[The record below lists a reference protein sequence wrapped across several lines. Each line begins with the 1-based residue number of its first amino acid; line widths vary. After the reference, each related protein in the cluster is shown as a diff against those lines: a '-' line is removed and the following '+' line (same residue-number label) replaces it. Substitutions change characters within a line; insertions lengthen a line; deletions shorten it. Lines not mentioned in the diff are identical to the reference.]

1 MVAVHLDALYLESD
15 RLVVEAMADFSR
27 LPYFD
32 DKQDVNSNIA
42 NISEEIV
49 SQPFQNQNLYLK
61 AGIHL
66 HWALPDALTKGIQV
80 TDDNKQTQTVFPV
93 VPNRWLVTRSNKD
106 NQIEK
111 QWVVE
116 SDYLY
121 PEGKGSQVGSI
132 AYPIEVQEGKHQPF
146 RYLGRKVPLAAW
158 QENDSNAKYLRS
170 LTAVGYG
177 EPTFA
182 AFYPNCHSVFGFYDD
197 EYSAEIP
204 DGLQY
209 EVIGWY
215 SDAEQ
220 DYFHQFIQKLQQPTN
235 YELLKEIQEEFQWA
249 ILVEIKKQV
258 FLDEFKDESV
268 WKELITKGWLNPLNE
283 DTASINPKTDSP
295 RQALAKEFQ
304 DKKQQIDKL
313 LNTAISEAQI
323 LCYARLQFA
332 SKTDRVSPDKQAS
345 VEVTVG
351 NTGTEALSAYLGQKI
366 DSNYKSIIEDQLE
379 ALHLSSRLEHQP
391 LDITPK
397 FKEARHEKG
406 FNAIAAGMIWTIRLE
421 SVGSTT
427 ANAKDAHH
435 QAQVTLPDDLA
446 HLLNKL
452 NLFQQ
457 YYDRAWH
464 EIESMRRQLFADWY
478 KYMLSAY
485 PPEGSRDE
493 YPDIDEV
500 KHYIKEKGIAPLQTK
515 LRATGN
521 LTLLAMQG
529 DESGKLVSAK
539 AEVKDSSV
547 ISVASLLAENINN
560 LLKAIAEENINLC
573 NLKVSDIRDWQGF
586 ISKLQSKEEP
596 IERIKGLIPDLESK
610 IEQQEQAEIIEVLK
624 SLLKRRDFYQEDVFN
639 SVPEV
644 QALLQNKPDLIK
656 CTEEELVRFNRQLLE
671 ASFPGLI
678 LKVPHP
684 YILRQISSPRY
695 WQPKE
700 PVLLMTGEA
709 VKPTIRHGQDGRL
722 RDDGLLECEILKDV
736 TIPIGKKSFPD
747 IRNKIDKLEQDKTGE
762 HIAFSNREQ
771 QPWHPFLLEWE
782 VEVFPIR
789 EGCNHR
795 TYNSNYDNEFITSN
809 YGLKENEADLSL
821 QSGKGA
827 ILKAANVYSG
837 RSILTPHAGIKLK
850 EELEVYLKKQL
861 PDKQLSA
868 DLSNN
873 IQKIREWYETKPET
887 EKQAK
892 DPIYTAIRAYQKLLT
907 LNSLSQSLGGF
918 NEALLMH
925 KQTLQLPIADP
936 LGFADY
942 QPFTEEVRDIV
953 QQSIRSAP
961 EPLNDFNPI
970 RSGAMKILRLR
981 LVDTFGQVKE
991 LDVSN
996 IITTEQMTTP
1006 GSSYLVTLP
1015 PRLVQPARLNFRWL
1029 SASQGEQEMN
1039 SHPAT
1044 TPICGWVLPNN
1055 LDNSLAIYDNL
1066 GKALG
1071 SIRSI
1076 NNSAEWESAPGS
1088 SRQILVD
1095 DIPNPY
1101 LKRVVNYIVDPPQPP
1116 LIRGE
1121 SVSSLERGESVSFID
1136 NFISALDSGLENIDP
1151 ENFAQH
1157 QGLALLMGRPIAVVR
1172 ASLNLE
1178 LQGFPSVN
1186 QDWNVFWQDLRR
1198 NSRDTDGFD
1207 QVKFPIR
1214 LGEYHQFND
1223 GLVGYWQEEE
1233 EDGLS
1238 KVFYAPQSDSNG
1250 INDPQIKFHPSDNPW
1265 HLDVSLEDK
1274 PKLLTMLIDP
1284 RGKVHATCGI
1294 LPTKAIDIP
1303 PDQYQEALEKIE
1315 ITFLSTPI
1323 LTDLRDL
1330 SDPTLDK
1337 KINLPLPGEPG
1348 YEWSWL
1354 EKEKEEWLT
1363 VTHDTIGQVT
1373 SNAVFSGQQAIREGW
1388 LKLSP
1393 ASTNQD

>member
-1 MVAVHLDALYLESD
+1 MVPVHLDALHLEID
-15 RLVVEAMADFSR
+15 RLVVEAMADFSH

-32 DKQDVNSNIA
+32 GQRDVNPNIA

-80 TDDNKQTQTVFPV
+80 SENNVTRTVFPP

-106 NQIEK
+106 NEIEK

-121 PEGKGSQVGSI
+121 PEGTGSEVGSI
-132 AYPIEVQEGKHQPF
+132 AYPIQVEEGKHQPF
-146 RYLGRKVPLAAW
+146 SYLGRKVPLAAW
-158 QENDSNAKYLRS
+158 LENDPNAEYLPS
-170 LTAVGYG
+170 LMAVGYG

-197 EYSAEIP
+197 DYAAEIP
-204 DGLQY
+204 DSLKY
-209 EVIGWY
+209 DVIGWY
-215 SDAEQ
+215 SQGQKNHLNSFVETLRKTIPQ
-220 DYFHQFIQKLQQPTN
+220 DEGTPPTN
-235 YELLKEIQEEFQWA
+235 QELIEEEFKWKVNLETGQKFP
-249 ILVEIKKQV
+249 ES
-258 FLDEFKDESV
+258 LDF
-268 WKELITKGWLNPLNE
+268 I
-283 DTASINPKTDSP
+283 
-295 RQALAKEFQ
+295 
-304 DKKQQIDKL
+304 
-313 LNTAISEAQI
+313 
-323 LCYARLQFA
+323 CYARLTFA
-332 SKTDRVSPDKQAS
+332 PEKTVNSDRQAP
-345 VEVTVG
+345 VEVSVG

-366 DSNYKSIIEDQLE
+366 DGNYKSIIEDQLE
-379 ALHLSSRLEHQP
+379 ALHLSPGLEHRQ

-406 FNAIAAGMIWTIRLE
+406 FNAIAAGTMWTIRLE
-421 SVGSTT
+421 SKDSTK
-427 ANAKDAHH
+427 ANAENAHN
-435 QAQVTLPDDLA
+435 QAQVTLPDEMA

-452 NLFQQ
+452 NLLQQ
-457 YYDRAWH
+457 EYDCACH

-485 PPEGSRDE
+485 PPEGSKDE
-493 YPDIDEV
+493 YPDIDQV
-500 KHYIKEKGIAPLQTK
+500 KHYIRANGIAPLK
-515 LRATGN
+515 LKLMMTGN
-521 LTLLAMQG
+521 LTVSG
-529 DESGKLVSAK
+529 DESGKITTASAG
-539 AEVKDSSV
+539 ESFSGS
-547 ISVASLLAENINN
+547 IASQLAGAINQLLAKITELNN
-560 LLKAIAEENINLC
+560 QETVQKTQATYTLK
-573 NLKVSDIRDWQGF
+573 
-586 ISKLQSKEEP
+586 
-596 IERIKGLIPDLESK
+596 
-610 IEQQEQAEIIEVLK
+610 
-624 SLLKRRDFYQEDVFN
+624 
-639 SVPEV
+639 
-644 QALLQNKPDLIK
+644 
-656 CTEEELVRFNRQLLE
+656 
-671 ASFPGLI
+671 
-678 LKVPHP
+678 
-684 YILRQISSPRY
+684 QISSPRY

-700 PVLLMTGEA
+700 PVLLMTGEG
-709 VKPTIRHGQDGRL
+709 VEPTNRHGQDGRL

-736 TIPIGKKSFPD
+736 TFPISKSSFGT
-747 IRNKIDKLEQDKTGE
+747 IRNKINQLEQQNKTGE
-762 HIAFSNREQ
+762 HIAFSSWTQ
-771 QPWHPFLLEWE
+771 SPWHPFLLEWE

-789 EGCNHR
+789 DGCNHR
-795 TYNSNYDNEFITSN
+795 TYNSNYDDEFITSN
-809 YGLKENEADLSL
+809 YVLRENEADLSL

-850 EELEVYLKKQL
+850 VELEVYLQKQVL
-861 PDKQLSA
+861 PDYYEAQKIPKEQQSDDYLS
-868 DLSNN
+868 DN
-873 IQKIREWYETKPET
+873 IQEILTWYETKPDT
-887 EKQAK
+887 EKKAEK
-892 DPIYTAIRAYQKLLT
+892 PIYTAIRAYQKLLT
-907 LNSLSQSLGGF
+907 LKSLSQSLGGF
-918 NEALLMH
+918 NEGLLMH
-925 KQTLQLPIADP
+925 KQTLQLPVADP

-942 QPFTEEVRDIV
+942 QPFTEVVRDAIL
-953 QQSIRSAP
+953 QSTRSAP

-996 IITTEQMTTP
+996 IITTQQMTTP
-1006 GSSYLVTLP
+1006 GSSYLVSLP
-1015 PRLVQPARLNFRWL
+1015 PRLVQAARLNFRWL

-1044 TPICGWVLPNN
+1044 TPICGWILPNN

-1071 SIRSI
+1071 SI
-1076 NNSAEWESAPGS
+1076 NQLAKWESAPGS
-1088 SRQILVD
+1088 DRLISVD

-1101 LKRVVNYIVDPPQPP
+1101 LKRVVNYIVNQ
-1116 LIRGE
+1116 GQ
-1121 SVSSLERGESVSFID
+1121 SFLS

-1178 LQGFPSVN
+1178 LQGLPSIN

-1198 NSRDTDGFD
+1198 DSRDTDEFD
-1207 QVKFPIR
+1207 RVKFPIR
-1214 LGEYHQFND
+1214 LGEYQQFND
-1223 GLVGYWQEEE
+1223 GLVGYWLEKEDALSEE
-1233 EDGLS
+1233 
-1238 KVFYAPQSDSNG
+1238 FYAPQSDLEQDTSK
-1250 INDPQIKFHPSDNPW
+1250 IKVHHPEKAW
-1265 HLDVSLEDK
+1265 HIDFNLEDQ

-1323 LTDLRDL
+1323 LTDLKDMRD
-1330 SDPTLDK
+1330 SSLDK

-1354 EKEKEEWLT
+1354 EKEQGEWLE
-1363 VTHDTIGQVT
+1363 VPHDTIAQANP
-1373 SNAVFSGQQAIREGW
+1373 NAVFSGQQAIREGW
-1388 LKLSP
+1388 LKLSL
-1393 ASTNQD
+1393 SGDKYKK

>member
-1 MVAVHLDALYLESD
+1 M
-15 RLVVEAMADFSR
+15 
-27 LPYFD
+27 
-32 DKQDVNSNIA
+32 
-42 NISEEIV
+42 
-49 SQPFQNQNLYLK
+49 
-61 AGIHL
+61 
-66 HWALPDALTKGIQV
+66 
-80 TDDNKQTQTVFPV
+80 
-93 VPNRWLVTRSNKD
+93 
-106 NQIEK
+106 
-111 QWVVE
+111 VE

-121 PEGKGSQVGSI
+121 AEGQGSQVGSI
-132 AYPIEVQEGKHQPF
+132 AYPIEVKNNQHQPF
-146 RYLGRKVPLAAW
+146 RYLGRKIPLAAW
-158 QENDSNAKYLRS
+158 PKNDPKAEYLPL

-182 AFYPNCHSVFGFYDD
+182 AFYPNCHSVFGFHDD
-197 EYSAEIP
+197 EYAAENL

-215 SDAEQ
+215 SEAQQ
-220 DYFHQFIQKLQQPTN
+220 DHLNDFVEKLRETIPQDEGTPPTN
-235 YELLKEIQEEFQWA
+235 QELIEK
-249 ILVEIKKQV
+249 
-258 FLDEFKDESV
+258 EFKWKVNLEAGQKFPES
-268 WKELITKGWLNPLNE
+268 LGFI
-283 DTASINPKTDSP
+283 
-295 RQALAKEFQ
+295 
-304 DKKQQIDKL
+304 
-313 LNTAISEAQI
+313 
-323 LCYARLQFA
+323 CYARLRFA
-332 SKTDRVSPDKQAS
+332 SLNTVKSDKQAS

-379 ALHLSSRLEHQP
+379 ALHLASRLQHQP
-391 LDITPK
+391 LDMTPK
-397 FKEARHEKG
+397 FKEARHDKG
-406 FNAIAAGMIWTIRLE
+406 FNAIAAGTMWTIRLE
-421 SVGSTT
+421 SVGSKT
-427 ANAKDAHH
+427 AKAEDAHN
-435 QAQVTLPDDLA
+435 QAQITLPDDLA

-452 NLFQQ
+452 NLLQQ
-457 YYDRAWH
+457 DYDRAWH

-478 KYMLSAY
+478 KYMLSSY
-485 PPEGSRDE
+485 PPEGSRDQ

-500 KHYIKEKGIAPLQTK
+500 KHYIEVKGIAPLQAK
-515 LRATGN
+515 LTATGN
-521 LTLLAMQG
+521 LMLSE
-529 DESGKLVSAK
+529 DDSGKITAASAG
-539 AEVKDSSV
+539 ESSSTS
-547 ISVASLLAENINN
+547 IASQLAVAIN
-560 LLKAIAEENINLC
+560 
-573 NLKVSDIRDWQGF
+573 
-586 ISKLQSKEEP
+586 
-596 IERIKGLIPDLESK
+596 
-610 IEQQEQAEIIEVLK
+610 
-624 SLLKRRDFYQEDVFN
+624 
-639 SVPEV
+639 
-644 QALLQNKPDLIK
+644 
-656 CTEEELVRFNRQLLE
+656 QLLE
-671 ASFPGLI
+671 KITALNNQETVKNTQATYT
-678 LKVPHP
+678 LK
-684 YILRQISSPRY
+684 QISSPRY

-709 VKPTIRHGQDGRL
+709 VKASPRHGQDGRL
-722 RDDGLLECEILKDV
+722 RDDELLECEIIKDV
-736 TIPIGKKSFPD
+736 TFPISKDSFSA
-747 IRNKIDKLEQDKTGE
+747 IRAQINQLEGSKTGE
-762 HIAFSNREQ
+762 HIAFSNWQE

-795 TYNSNYDNEFITSN
+795 TYNSNYDNKFITSN
-809 YGLKENEADLSL
+809 YGLKENEADLAL

-850 EELEVYLKKQL
+850 EQLEAYLNKQILPKYYEAKKIPKEQQS
-861 PDKQLSA
+861 D
-868 DLSNN
+868 DYLSNSDH
-873 IQKIREWYETKPET
+873 IEEIRDWYKP
-887 EKQAK
+887 KKAK
-892 DPIYTAIRAYQKLLT
+892 DPIYTAIRAYKELLNPD

-925 KQTLQLPIADP
+925 TQTLQLPIADP

-942 QPFTEEVRDIV
+942 QPFTEAVRDV
-953 QQSIRSAP
+953 VLQSIRSAP

-1006 GSSYLVTLP
+1006 DTPYLVTLP

-1039 SHPAT
+1039 THPAT
-1044 TPICGWVLPNN
+1044 TPICGWILPNN
-1055 LDNSLAIYDNL
+1055 LDNTLAIYDNQ

-1071 SIRSI
+1071 SI
-1076 NNSAEWESAPGS
+1076 NQLAEWESAPGQNIPIAVADIGNEHL
-1088 SRQILVD
+1088 RKLVNHILT
-1095 DIPNPY
+1095 ISNS
-1101 LKRVVNYIVDPPQPP
+1101 IADPPQPP
-1116 LIRGE
+1116 LT
-1121 SVSSLERGESVSFID
+1121 RGESVSFLD

-1186 QDWNVFWQDLRR
+1186 QDWNVFWQDLKR

-1233 EDGLS
+1233 DGLS
-1238 KVFYAPQSDSNG
+1238 EAFYAPQSDLER
-1250 INDPQIKFHPSDNPW
+1250 DTDHIKVHHPGNAW
-1265 HLDVSLEDK
+1265 HIDLNLENT

-1294 LPTKAIDIP
+1294 LPTKGIDIP

-1323 LTDLRDL
+1323 LTDMRDL

-1337 KINLPLPGEPG
+1337 KINLPLPGEAG
-1348 YEWSWL
+1348 YQWSWL
-1354 EKEKEEWLT
+1354 EKEQEGWLD
-1363 VTHDTIGQVT
+1363 VPHDTIGQANP
-1373 SNAVFSGQQAIREGW
+1373 NAVFSGQQAIREGW

-1393 ASTNQD
+1393 ADNQD

>member
-1 MVAVHLDALYLESD
+1 MVPVHLDALHLEID

-32 DKQDVNSNIA
+32 FDGQRDVNPNIA

-80 TDDNKQTQTVFPV
+80 NDHNETQTVFPP

-106 NQIEK
+106 NEIEK

-121 PEGKGSQVGSI
+121 PEGQGSQTGSI
-132 AYPIEVQEGKHQPF
+132 AYPIQVQEGKHQPF
-146 RYLGRKVPLAAW
+146 RYLGRKVSLADW
-158 QENDSNAKYLRS
+158 RENDPNAEYLPS

-177 EPTFA
+177 EPTFS

-197 EYSAEIP
+197 DYADQIP
-204 DGLQY
+204 DGLKY
-209 EVIGWY
+209 DVIGWY
-215 SDAEQ
+215 TQPQQ
-220 DYFHQFIQKLQQPTN
+220 DRLNAFLEILRRSIPQDQGTSPTN
-235 YELLKEIQEEFQWA
+235 QELIEEEFKWKVNLETGQNFPA
-249 ILVEIKKQV
+249 SL
-258 FLDEFKDESV
+258 EF
-268 WKELITKGWLNPLNE
+268 I
-283 DTASINPKTDSP
+283 
-295 RQALAKEFQ
+295 
-304 DKKQQIDKL
+304 
-313 LNTAISEAQI
+313 
-323 LCYARLQFA
+323 CYARLTFA
-332 SKTDRVSPDKQAS
+332 SQNTVNSDRQAS
-345 VEVTVG
+345 VEVSVG

-366 DSNYKSIIEDQLE
+366 DGNNKSIIEDQLE
-379 ALHLSSRLEHQP
+379 ALHLSPGLEHRQ

-406 FNAIAAGMIWTIRLE
+406 FNAIAAGTMWTIRLE
-421 SVGSTT
+421 SEGSTT
-427 ANAKDAHH
+427 ANAEDAHN
-435 QAQVTLPDDLA
+435 QAQITLRDEMA
-446 HLLNKL
+446 HLLNEL
-452 NLFQQ
+452 NLRQQ
-457 YYDRAWH
+457 EYDFAWH

-478 KYMLSAY
+478 KYMLSTY

-500 KHYIKEKGIAPLQTK
+500 KHYIKIKGIPPLKAK
-515 LRATGN
+515 LTTTGN
-521 LTLLAMQG
+521 LMLSENDSGQITTASAGASSSASIAAQLAGAINQ
-529 DESGKLVSAK
+529 
-539 AEVKDSSV
+539 
-547 ISVASLLAENINN
+547 LLAEITKLNN
-560 LLKAIAEENINLC
+560 QETVKKTQATYTLK
-573 NLKVSDIRDWQGF
+573 
-586 ISKLQSKEEP
+586 
-596 IERIKGLIPDLESK
+596 
-610 IEQQEQAEIIEVLK
+610 
-624 SLLKRRDFYQEDVFN
+624 
-639 SVPEV
+639 
-644 QALLQNKPDLIK
+644 
-656 CTEEELVRFNRQLLE
+656 
-671 ASFPGLI
+671 
-678 LKVPHP
+678 
-684 YILRQISSPRY
+684 QISSPRY

-700 PVLLMTGEA
+700 PALLMTGEG

-736 TIPIGKKSFPD
+736 TIPIAKQSFSG
-747 IRNKIDKLEQDKTGE
+747 IRNKIVQLEQNKMGE
-762 HIAFSNREQ
+762 HIAFSSWTQ
-771 QPWHPFLLEWE
+771 SPWHPFLLEWE
-782 VEVFPIR
+782 VEVFPTR

-795 TYNSNYDNEFITSN
+795 SYNSNYDNEFITDN
-809 YGLKENEADLSL
+809 YVLRENEPDLSL

-827 ILKAANVYSG
+827 IIKAANVYSG
-837 RSILTPHAGIKLK
+837 RSILTPYAGIKLK
-850 EELEVYLKKQL
+850 AELEVYLEKQVL
-861 PDKQLSA
+861 PDYYKAKKIPKEQQSDDYLS
-868 DLSNN
+868 DN
-873 IQKIREWYETKPET
+873 IQAILTWYETKPET
-887 EKQAK
+887 EKEAK
-892 DPIYTAIRAYQKLLT
+892 KPIYTAIRAYQKLLT

-925 KQTLQLPIADP
+925 KQTLQLPVADP

-942 QPFTEEVRDIV
+942 QPFTEVVRDAIV
-953 QQSIRSAP
+953 QSNRSAP

-981 LVDTFGQVKE
+981 LVDTFGQVKD

-1006 GSSYLVTLP
+1006 GSSYLVSLP

-1044 TPICGWVLPNN
+1044 TPICGWILPNN

-1071 SIRSI
+1071 SI
-1076 NNSAEWESAPGS
+1076 NQLAEWESALGS
-1088 SRQILVD
+1088 DRLISVDDID
-1095 DIPNPY
+1095 DIPNLY
-1101 LKRVVNYIVDPPQPP
+1101 LKRVVKHIVHPPQPP
-1116 LIRGE
+1116 L
-1121 SVSSLERGESVSFID
+1121 EREESVSFLS
-1136 NFISALDSGLENIDP
+1136 NLISALDSGLENIDP

-1178 LQGFPSVN
+1178 LQGLPSIN

-1198 NSRDTDGFD
+1198 DSRDTDGFD

-1214 LGEYHQFND
+1214 LGEYQQLND
-1223 GLVGYWQEEE
+1223 GLLGYWLEKEDALSQE
-1233 EDGLS
+1233 
-1238 KVFYAPQSDSNG
+1238 FYAPQSDLGQGTSK
-1250 INDPQIKFHPSDNPW
+1250 IKIHHPENAW
-1265 HLDVSLEDK
+1265 HIDFNVEDA
-1274 PKLLTMLIDP
+1274 PKLFTMLIDP

-1323 LTDLRDL
+1323 LTDLKDLRD
-1330 SDPTLDK
+1330 STLDK

-1354 EKEKEEWLT
+1354 EKEQGEWLE
-1363 VTHDTIGQVT
+1363 VPHDNIAQPNP
-1373 SNAVFSGQQAIREGW
+1373 NAVFSGQQAIREGW

-1393 ASTNQD
+1393 ANTNQNSNN